1 MQVAGGVAANNSQ
14 PMSVGKVSATFNTSV
29 LLVAAGLSPGSWYDT
44 YLVAADDPAG
54 NLQARV
60 TNIT

>member
-1 MQVAGGVAANNSQ
+1 MQAN
-14 PMSVGKVSATFNTSV
+14 
-29 LLVAAGLSPGSWYDT
+29 GLSPGSWYDI

-54 NLQARV
+54 NLQTSV